1 MLHIDRST
9 VYRMA
14 EDGRLPAIKVGRQ
27 WRFPADRIGALLH
40 PDGLAGETDETPAAD
55 AADAYSADVV
65 VLPSPS
71 GSSGQSQR
79 PGEPQPSG
87 HPVPPG
93 RSESSVW
100 PGPMGHLASSGHPL
114 PSGHH
119 PESSGHPVP
128 SEPSPVDDAFVRA
141 AEAVLAVAGD
151 LLGVMMV
158 VTDMNGRPLT
168 PVANPCDWFADRAED
183 PEVVSACSAEWQS
196 MADDPDF
203 APRFRTGVLGFQCA
217 RAFIRSGRSLIGM
230 VLAGGIAPETST
242 TVGLYHLQD
251 AERSQVLAALPK
263 VAAALSRVPAR
274 RPAAP

>member
-1 MLHIDRST
+1 MLHVDRST

-27 WRFPADRIGALLH
+27 WRFPADRIASLLGGNTLV
-40 PDGLAGETDETPAAD
+40 PQEPAGPAAD
-55 AADAYSADVV
+55 EDPAYPAYPADVV
-65 VLPSPS
+65 ALPSF
-71 GSSGQSQR
+71 
-79 PGEPQPSG
+79 PGASIAVD
-87 HPVPPG
+87 VP
-93 RSESSVW
+93 
-100 PGPMGHLASSGHPL
+100 
-114 PSGHH
+114 
-119 PESSGHPVP
+119 
-128 SEPSPVDDAFVRA
+128 FVQA

-217 RAFIRSGRSLIGM
+217 RAFIRSGTSLTGM
-230 VLAGGIAPETST
+230 VLAGGIAPESST
-242 TVGLYHLQD
+242 TPGLYHLQGPD
-251 AERSQVLAALPK
+251 RVRVLSALPMI
-263 VAAALSRVPAR
+263 AAALSHVPPR
-274 RPAAP
+274 QTQQGSSS